1 MPNSRPSVHW
11 NAFASSVS
19 FSVTGIRNRSWS
31 AMSAPANVVPK
42 WPVRMS
48 FIDSRYWMTK
58 GSSRWN
64 WARLAASTAAGMGLS
79 PASSR
84 RGSPG
89 IANTSAKTPSVTIR
103 PIGMAASMR
112 RRMKRVT

>member
-1 MPNSRPSVHW
+1 
-11 NAFASSVS
+11 
-19 FSVTGIRNRSWS
+19 
-31 AMSAPANVVPK
+31 MSAPANVVPK

-48 FIDSRYWMTK
+48 FMLSRYWMMK

-64 WARLAASTAAGMGLS
+64 WARLAASTAAGIGLS

-89 IANTSAKTPSVTIR
+89 IAKTSAKTPSVTIS
-103 PIGMAASMR
+103 PIGTAASAR
-112 RRMKRVT
+112 RRTNRIT